1 MCAAIH
7 PGEILREEYMAPLG
21 LSANAFAIAL
31 GIPATRI
38 HEILHEK
45 RGVST
50 DTAMRLARYFG
61 TDMEMW
67 INLQAQY
74 EACLL
79 KRGRSSC
86 GSSRIGLYRLPFSSY
101 GKVYLSRHLVGRG
114 SGVCGAVRRVS
125 QLVMAGR
132 GTGRGLAWNR
142 PACLGYVEGH
152 GSEQGAEP
160 EPLSLRKFS
169 GNFVVRTTPEM
180 HRQLAILSAEA
191 GVSLNRY
198 VNSRLL

>member
-1 MCAAIH
+1 MLAIH

-21 LSANAFAIAL
+21 FSAASARIPPCVWPGISGLTWRCGSTYRRSMKPAFWK
-31 GIPATRI
+31 G
-38 HEILHEK
+38 
-45 RGVST
+45 
-50 DTAMRLARYFG
+50 
-61 TDMEMW
+61 
-67 INLQAQY
+67 
-74 EACLL
+74 

-142 PACLGYVEGH
+142 PACPGYVEGH
-152 GSEQGAEP
+152 GSEQGADP
-160 EPLSLRKFS
+160 
-169 GNFVVRTTPEM
+169 
-180 HRQLAILSAEA
+180 
-191 GVSLNRY
+191 
-198 VNSRLL
+198 

>member
-1 MCAAIH
+1 MLAIH

-21 LSANAFAIAL
+21 LSANALAIAL

-67 INLQAQY
+67 TTCRRSMKPAFWKG
-74 EACLL
+74 

-114 SGVCGAVRRVS
+114 SGVCGAVHRVS

-142 PACLGYVEGH
+142 PASLGYVEGH
-152 GSEQGAEP
+152 GSEQGAAF
-160 EPLSLRKFS
+160 LSQVFRECCH
-169 GNFVVRTTPEM
+169 P
-180 HRQLAILSAEA
+180 HDA
-191 GVSLNRY
+191 
-198 VNSRLL
+198 

>member
-1 MCAAIH
+1 MLAIH

-21 LSANAFAIAL
+21 LSANALAIAL

-74 EACLL
+74 EADSMDAQ
-79 KRGRSSC
+79 KRTDME
-86 GSSRIGLYRLPFSSY
+86 RIVPYSALQWAS
-101 GKVYLSRHLVGRG
+101 
-114 SGVCGAVRRVS
+114 A
-125 QLVMAGR
+125 
-132 GTGRGLAWNR
+132 
-142 PACLGYVEGH
+142 
-152 GSEQGAEP
+152 
-160 EPLSLRKFS
+160 PL
-169 GNFVVRTTPEM
+169 
-180 HRQLAILSAEA
+180 
-191 GVSLNRY
+191 
-198 VNSRLL
+198 